1 MADITVDE
9 SILEYAVRYAL
20 GRQSYS
26 VYDVIVTI
34 DSQWKNL
41 SQRSKF
47 VILRDIKEHLEKY
60 PEESSDIR
68 SYWQTI
74 YDKLSSKYSIPIV

>member
-34 DSQWKNL
+34 DAQWKNL

-47 VILRDIKEHLEKY
+47 VILKDIKDHLEQY
-60 PEESSDIR
+60 PNEAPDIR
-68 SYWQTI
+68 KYWSQI
-74 YDKLSSKYSIPIV
+74 YNKLSSKYSIPVL

>member
-34 DSQWKNL
+34 DQNWKNL

-47 VILRDIKEHLEKY
+47 VILRDIQDFLINH
-60 PEESSDIR
+60 SDFPGD
-68 SYWQTI
+68 I
-74 YDKLSSKYSIPIV
+74 YDCWEKAYEKLSSKYPYPIV

>member
-34 DSQWKNL
+34 DAQWKNI
-41 SQRSKF
+41 SSRSKF
-47 VILRDIKEHLEKY
+47 VILKDIKEHLDKN
-60 PEESSDIR
+60 PEEPADIR
-68 SYWQTI
+68 NYWKTI
-74 YDKLSSKYSIPIV
+74 YDKLSSKFSIPIM

>member
-41 SQRSKF
+41 SQRMGA
-47 VILRDIKEHLEKY
+47 VVNRLLRG
-60 PEESSDIR
+60 R
-68 SYWQTI
+68 
-74 YDKLSSKYSIPIV
+74 

>member
-34 DSQWKNL
+34 DQNWKNI

-47 VILRDIKEHLEKY
+47 VILRDIQDFLKNNHDFPGDIYDCWSKIYEKLSAKY
-60 PEESSDIR
+60 P
-68 SYWQTI
+68 Y
-74 YDKLSSKYSIPIV
+74 PIV

>member
-60 PEESSDIR
+60 PEESSGV
-68 SYWQTI
+68 SATTNA
-74 YDKLSSKYSIPIV
+74 